1 MVIDRFN
8 LGRVDYYFYTVGP
21 DRFWIKAYYNEICR
35 VTKYNS
41 IRQLVKEKI
50 KEIKKECMENP
61 EKNKKVIHF
70 IDDYTPAESIEMY
83 YSMEMDYI
91 EEECPTN
98 LLIIREYNNF
108 PLGINEIRELLEN
121 ILIGNNEN
129 IEIFINHIQREKD
142 YINLN
147 SILYELNEIAISLN
161 ISKITIGI
169 QISIYSGFNF
179 LKVCTVIGPSQ
190 EVIDKIEKL
199 ERTEEVEELL
209 KRCK

>member
-1 MVIDRFN
+1 MVIDKFN

-41 IRQLVKEKI
+41 IRQLVNEKI

-70 IDDYTPAESIEMY
+70 IDEYTLAE
-83 YSMEMDYI
+83 SMEMNYI

-98 LLIIREYNNF
+98 LLIIREYNSF
-108 PLGINEIRELLEN
+108 PLEINEIRERLEN

-142 YINLN
+142 YLNLS

-169 QISIYSGFNF
+169 QMSIYSGFNF
-179 LKVCTVIGPSQ
+179 LKVGTAIGPSQ

>member
-1 MVIDRFN
+1 MR
-8 LGRVDYYFYTVGP
+8 
-21 DRFWIKAYYNEICR
+21 
-35 VTKYNS
+35 
-41 IRQLVKEKI
+41 
-50 KEIKKECMENP
+50 NP
-61 EKNKKVIHF
+61 EKKKKVIHF
-70 IDDYTPAESIEMY
+70 IDDYAPSE
-83 YSMEMDYI
+83 SMEMDYI
-91 EEECPTN
+91 EEQCPSN
-98 LLIIREYNNF
+98 LEIITDYNDFPLEIDKIRE
-108 PLGINEIRELLEN
+108 RLEN
-121 ILIGNNEN
+121 ILIDNNEN
-129 IEIFINHIQREKD
+129 IEIFIDHIQTEKD

-179 LKVCTVIGPSQ
+179 LKVGTAIGPSQ

>member
-1 MVIDRFN
+1 MVIDKFN

-41 IRQLVKEKI
+41 IRQLVNEKI
-50 KEIKKECMENP
+50 KEIKKECIENP
-61 EKNKKVIHF
+61 EKKKKVIHF
-70 IDDYTPAESIEMY
+70 IDDYTPSE
-83 YSMEMDYI
+83 SMEMDYI
-91 EEECPTN
+91 EERCPSN
-98 LLIIREYNNF
+98 LEIITDYNDFPLEIDKIRE
-108 PLGINEIRELLEN
+108 RLEN
-121 ILIGNNEN
+121 ILIDNNEN
-129 IEIFINHIQREKD
+129 IEIFIDHIQTEKD

-179 LKVCTVIGPSQ
+179 LKVGTAIGPSQ

-209 KRCK
+209 KQCK

>member
-1 MVIDRFN
+1 MVIDKFN

-21 DRFWIKAYYNEICR
+21 DKFWIKAYYNEICR

-41 IRQLVKEKI
+41 ISQLVNEKI
-50 KEIKKECMENP
+50 KEIKKECMGKP

-70 IDDYTPAESIEMY
+70 IDEYTLAEY
-83 YSMEMDYI
+83 MEMDYI

-98 LLIIREYNNF
+98 LLIIREYNSF
-108 PLGINEIRELLEN
+108 PLEINEIRERLEN

-129 IEIFINHIQREKD
+129 IEIFINHIQTEKD
-142 YINLN
+142 YLNLS

-179 LKVCTVIGPSQ
+179 LKVCTAIGPSQ

-199 ERTEEVEELL
+199 ERTEEVEELI
-209 KRCK
+209 KKYK

>member
-1 MVIDRFN
+1 MVLDKFN

-21 DRFWIKAYYNEICR
+21 DKFWIKAYYNEICR

-41 IRQLVKEKI
+41 IRQLVNEKI
-50 KEIKKECMENP
+50 KEIKKECMGNP
-61 EKNKKVIHF
+61 EKKKKVIHF
-70 IDDYTPAESIEMY
+70 IDDYTPSE
-83 YSMEMDYI
+83 SMEMDYI
-91 EEECPTN
+91 EEQYPSN
-98 LLIIREYNNF
+98 LEIITDYNDFPLEIDKIREC
-108 PLGINEIRELLEN
+108 LEN
-121 ILIGNNEN
+121 ILIDNNKN
-129 IEIFINHIQREKD
+129 IEIFINHIQTEKD
-142 YINLN
+142 YLNLN

-169 QISIYSGFNF
+169 QISIHSGFNF
-179 LKVCTVIGPSQ
+179 LKVGTVIGPSQ

>member
-1 MVIDRFN
+1 MVLDKFN

-21 DRFWIKAYYNEICR
+21 DKFWIKAYYNEICR

-41 IRQLVKEKI
+41 IRQLVNEKI

-70 IDDYTPAESIEMY
+70 IDDYTPAEFMK
-83 YSMEMDYI
+83 MDYI

-108 PLGINEIRELLEN
+108 PLGINEIIELLEN

-142 YINLN
+142 YLNLS

-179 LKVCTVIGPSQ
+179 LKAGTAIGPSQ

-209 KRCK
+209 KQCK

>member
-1 MVIDRFN
+1 MVIDKFN

-21 DRFWIKAYYNEICR
+21 DRFWLKAYYNEICR

-50 KEIKKECMENP
+50 KEIKKECIENP

-70 IDDYTPAESIEMY
+70 IDDYTDDCTPAESMEMY
-83 YSMEMDYI
+83 YI

-142 YINLN
+142 YHNLS

>member
-1 MVIDRFN
+1 MVIDKFN

-21 DRFWIKAYYNEICR
+21 DRFWIKSYYNEICR

-41 IRQLVKEKI
+41 ISQLVNEKI

-70 IDDYTPAESIEMY
+70 IDDYTLAEY
-83 YSMEMDYI
+83 MEMDYI

-98 LLIIREYNNF
+98 LLIIREYNSF
-108 PLGINEIRELLEN
+108 PLEINEIRERLEN

-129 IEIFINHIQREKD
+129 VEIFINHIQREKD
-142 YINLN
+142 YLNLS

-179 LKVCTVIGPSQ
+179 LKVCTAIGPSQ

-199 ERTEEVEELL
+199 ERTEEVEELI
-209 KRCK
+209 KRYK

>member
-1 MVIDRFN
+1 MVIDKFN

-21 DRFWIKAYYNEICR
+21 DRFWLKAYYNEICR

-70 IDDYTPAESIEMY
+70 IDDYTDDCTPAESMEMY
-83 YSMEMDYI
+83 YI

-142 YINLN
+142 YHNLS